1 METSLNSFDASII
14 AFLNQF
20 AHRSADFDYLVML
33 IGSNEL
39 AKGGVITCIIW
50 WAWFRPGEDKVRD
63 REFLFCGI
71 LASFMAVL
79 AARALADFLP
89 FRERPFADPAL
100 HFQLPYHVDFLDHM
114 IKWSSFPSDHAA
126 LFFALATSVFFVS
139 RGAGTLAL
147 LHAFFVVSLT
157 RVYMGMHYPTDI
169 VAGAAI
175 GVGMASLA
183 KITAVRMK
191 VAGPAM
197 YWLEKSP
204 QTFYPAL
211 FLLTF
216 LITVIFNPVRRVA
229 LIFFEMMEIV
239 IRHSH

>member
-1 METSLNSFDASII
+1 MNSFDASIL

-33 IGSNEL
+33 VGSNEL

-50 WAWFRPGEDKVRD
+50 WAWFRPGEDKVKD

-71 LASFMAVL
+71 LASFAAVL

-114 IKWSSFPSDHAA
+114 IHWSSFPSDHAA

-197 YWLEKSP
+197 RWMETYP
-204 QTFYPAL
+204 QTFYPGL

-216 LITVIFNPVRRVA
+216 LITVIFNPARRVA
-229 LIFFEMMEIV
+229 LIFFEMMEIA